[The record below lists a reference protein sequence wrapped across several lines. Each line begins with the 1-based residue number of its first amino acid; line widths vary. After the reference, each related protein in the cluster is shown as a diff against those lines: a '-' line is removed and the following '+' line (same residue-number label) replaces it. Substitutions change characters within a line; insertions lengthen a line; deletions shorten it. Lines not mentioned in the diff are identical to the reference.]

1 MQSLVFDRKGNMDEN
16 LQVIADLHDEV
27 EMLTLMLQNAN
38 TYALMLLEELRKLK
52 ELKNV
57 QTDK

>member
-27 EMLTLMLQNAN
+27 EMLTLRLQNTN

-52 ELKNV
+52 EKYNEP
-57 QTDK
+57 KP